1 MQQTIIYSVA
11 AIAIFIIVL
20 DIVLNQIKKR
30 KEMARTKQAIKVSA
44 ATKKPTKIVNEPIVL
59 TTPIVE
65 EQNTITE
72 KEIELGIAHLVDMA
86 EKCDHEAE
94 YGLADALKAGFV
106 DATKV
111 AEYRNFKKGESHG
124 LHIAVNMLN
133 HILHHN
139 QNFDD
144 IEEG

>member
-11 AIAIFIIVL
+11 SIAIFIIVL
-20 DIVLNQIKKR
+20 DIVLHQIKKR
-30 KEMARTKQAIKVSA
+30 KQMAKAKNAIKLSIA
-44 ATKKPTKIVNEPIVL
+44 PQMEIE
-59 TTPIVE
+59 
-65 EQNTITE
+65 NTITE
-72 KEIELGIAHLVDMA
+72 KEIELGITHLVDMA
-86 EKCDHEAE
+86 EKCDYEVEH
-94 YGLADALKAGFV
+94 GLSDALKAGFV
-106 DATKV
+106 TEAKV

>member
-11 AIAIFIIVL
+11 SISIFIIVL
-20 DIVLNQIKKR
+20 DIVLHQIKKR
-30 KEMARTKQAIKVSA
+30 KQMAKAKNAIKVSIA
-44 ATKKPTKIVNEPIVL
+44 PQMEIE
-59 TTPIVE
+59 
-65 EQNTITE
+65 NTITE

-86 EKCDHEAE
+86 EKCDNEAQ

>member
-1 MQQTIIYSVA
+1 MQQIIIYSLA
-11 AIAIFIIVL
+11 GIAVFIILL
-20 DIVLNQIKKR
+20 DFIMNQIKKT
-30 KEMARTKQAIKVSA
+30 KEMAKAKQAIKVSVA
-44 ATKKPTKIVNEPIVL
+44 TTKKTQSIVVP
-59 TTPIVE
+59 TPIE
-65 EQNTITE
+65 IENTITE
-72 KEIELGIAHLVDMA
+72 KEIELGITHLVDMA
-86 EKCDHEAE
+86 EKCDYEVEH
-94 YGLADALKAGFV
+94 GLADALKAGFV

-144 IEEG
+144 IEQG

>member
-1 MQQTIIYSVA
+1 MQQTIIYIVA
-11 AIAIFIIVL
+11 GIAIFIIAL
-20 DIVLNQIKKR
+20 DIILHQIKKR
-30 KEMARTKQAIKVSA
+30 KEMAKTKQAIKVSA
-44 ATKKPTKIVNEPIVL
+44 AKKPTKIVNEPIVL

-65 EQNTITE
+65 QQNTITE
-72 KEIELGIAHLVDMA
+72 KEIELGIVHLVEMA
-86 EKCDHEAE
+86 EKCDYEAE
-94 YGLADALKAGFV
+94 HGLADALKAGFV